1 VSVGGLSFSG
11 GLHAVVIVIKRQ
23 LSLTAMPNDCTEF
36 MHLQPHTQMP
46 DDDTTI
52 DYRYDL
58 LDRIS
63 VYNED
68 YVSKTSVCINYMRS
82 HLITADAVSAYIIIS
97 MCNPRVFL
105 SDPAKY
111 TAIGGLH
118 PVETLPGH
126 RRSAMVCIYIHFM
139 IMFNVKMCNGSH
151 AAFDKLTLGKFS
163 RSHPALKKFHLET
176 NSSAR
181 ESIVQTD

>member
-1 VSVGGLSFSG
+1 MES
-11 GLHAVVIVIKRQ
+11 
-23 LSLTAMPNDCTEF
+23 T
-36 MHLQPHTQMP
+36 HLQPHAQML

-63 VYNED
+63 VYNAD
-68 YVSKTSVCINYMRS
+68 YVSKTSVCINYMRW
-82 HLITADAVSAYIIIS
+82 HLITADAVSAYIFR
-97 MCNPRVFL
+97 CDPRGFL

-118 PVETLPGH
+118 PVETLQGH
-126 RRSAMVCIYIHFM
+126 RRSAMACISIHFM

-151 AAFDKLTLGKFS
+151 AAFDKLMLGKFC
-163 RSHPALKKFHLET
+163 RSHPAMKIYHLET
-176 NSSAR
+176 DSSAR
-181 ESIVQTD
+181 DSAFQTD